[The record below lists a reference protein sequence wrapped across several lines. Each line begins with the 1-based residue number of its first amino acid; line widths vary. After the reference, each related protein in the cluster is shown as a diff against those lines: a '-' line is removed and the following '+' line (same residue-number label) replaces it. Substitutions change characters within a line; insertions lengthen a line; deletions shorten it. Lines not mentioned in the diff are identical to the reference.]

1 MDEIKKYR
9 PQECAYI
16 FTRLQMSTC
25 NAPSMVQDKHSRMTS
40 LDKPLQL
47 LLYTTTIQGREENI
61 SILTIKPC

>member
-1 MDEIKKYR
+1 
-9 PQECAYI
+9 
-16 FTRLQMSTC
+16 MSTC

-61 SILTIKPC
+61 IILTIKPC